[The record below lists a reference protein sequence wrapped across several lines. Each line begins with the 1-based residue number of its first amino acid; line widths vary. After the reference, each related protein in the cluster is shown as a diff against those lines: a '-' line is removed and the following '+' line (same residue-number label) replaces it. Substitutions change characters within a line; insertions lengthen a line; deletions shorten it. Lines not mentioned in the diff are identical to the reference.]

1 MNPKWLIAT
10 MAIVLL
16 AACTEQSSE
25 ETEPAMTERSTT
37 LRTDALGREIEQA
50 KNELAERIDVDVA
63 DIEVSVAE
71 FVTWSNG
78 AVGCPEPDMAYTQ
91 ALVPGYRVLLMA
103 DGQTYHYHG
112 ARDRDPFFCPA
123 ERAGQPLPADD
134 LT

>member
-16 AACTEQSSE
+16 AACTEQSSD

-37 LRTDALGREIEQA
+37 LRTDALGREIELA
-50 KNELAERIDVDVA
+50 RNELAERIDVDAA

-71 FVTWSNG
+71 FVTWNNG
-78 AVGCPEPDMAYTQ
+78 AVGCPEPDMTYTQ